1 MIRMGTP
8 TELLTV
14 ALAAADAASAV
25 HLRHAGKVRMGEA
38 NEKRRSDFVS
48 FVDVEAQEAA
58 LAVIRERFPDHAVLA
73 EEEGGTS
80 AQIDHL
86 PSGAP
91 VWVIDPLDGTTNYL
105 HGHPAFAAS
114 VGVAIDG
121 KGVAGAV
128 VAGATE
134 ERWWGAGGAGAY
146 RNGERIRTS
155 PLREL
160 RHSLVG
166 TGFPFKHPEKL
177 PDYLDEFGRVLCAT
191 SGIRREG
198 AAAIDLC
205 YLAQGVFDA
214 FWEEVLFP
222 WDIAAGI
229 VILSEAGGVA
239 VRRDGSPVDPTE
251 GGPVIAA
258 NSPELLASFR
268 PLLNP

>member
-1 MIRMGTP
+1 MSTP
-8 TELLTV
+8 LSELLAV
-14 ALAAADAASAV
+14 ALAAADAASEV

-38 NEKRRSDFVS
+38 DEKRRSDFVS

-58 LAVIRERFPDHAVLA
+58 LAVIRDRFPAHAILA
-73 EEEGGTS
+73 EEEGGSSPEMDALRAGT
-80 AQIDHL
+80 
-86 PSGAP
+86 P
-91 VWVIDPLDGTTNYL
+91 VWVIDPLDGTTNFL

-128 VAGATE
+128 VAGATR
-134 ERWWGAGGAGAY
+134 ERWWAIKGGGAF
-146 RNGERIRTS
+146 RNGDRIRTS
-155 PLREL
+155 PLREM
-160 RHSLVG
+160 RHALVG

-177 PDYLDEFGRVLCAT
+177 PDYLDEFARVLQAT

-205 YLAQGVFDA
+205 YLAQGICDT

-222 WDIAAGI
+222 WDIAAGV
-229 VILSEAGGVA
+229 VILTEAGGIA
-239 VRRDGSPVDPTE
+239 VRRDGSPVDPTK

-258 NSPELLASFR
+258 NSAEMLESFR
-268 PLLNP
+268 PLLNR